1 MKAGV
6 PSGGTPLSPCEK
18 WNAVMKRFEGK
29 IRPAVASALL
39 LMSLM
44 LPGGATAVEDY
55 RVTDDIVLTDLQVS
69 QAKAGRRAR
78 ITFTLE
84 NRGAERVTFNG
95 LTIANTA
102 RARIV
107 GSLGGEATTTLN
119 SIPVGPDEV
128 LPVDGKA
135 LWIEV
140 DGLASDLVPGTSM
153 DAKVL
158 LGTGAI
164 PINLPVSL
172 GSEPSS

>member
-1 MKAGV
+1 M
-6 PSGGTPLSPCEK
+6 TPIS
-18 WNAVMKRFEGK
+18 R
-29 IRPAVASALL
+29 RPRLPFVLALL
-39 LMSLM
+39 LLGWT

-55 RVTDDIVLTDLQVS
+55 RATDDVVLTDLQIS
-69 QAKAGRRAR
+69 RAKAEQQAQ

-95 LTIANTA
+95 MTVANTA

-107 GSLGGEATTTLN
+107 GSLGGKATTTLD

-128 LPVDGKA
+128 LSLDGKA

-140 DGLASDLVPGTSM
+140 DGLAKDLVTGTRI
-153 DAKVL
+153 DATLL

-164 PINLPVSL
+164 PISLPVTL
-172 GSEPSS
+172 APEPSS

>member
-1 MKAGV
+1 MKQ
-6 PSGGTPLSPCEK
+6 
-18 WNAVMKRFEGK
+18 FEGK
-29 IRPAVASALL
+29 LRPIMASALL
-39 LMSLM
+39 FFAWT
-44 LPGGATAVEDY
+44 LPQGSTAAEDY
-55 RVTDDIVLTDLQVS
+55 RVTDDVVLTDLQAS
-69 QAKAGRRAR
+69 PAKAGQRAR

-95 LTIANTA
+95 LAIANTA

>member
-1 MKAGV
+1 MKQ
-6 PSGGTPLSPCEK
+6 
-18 WNAVMKRFEGK
+18 FEGK
-29 IRPAVASALL
+29 LRPIMASALL
-39 LMSLM
+39 FFAWT
-44 LPGGATAVEDY
+44 LPQGSTAAEDY
-55 RVTDDIVLTDLQVS
+55 RVTDDVVLTDLQAS
-69 QAKAGRRAR
+69 PAKPGQRAR

-84 NRGAERVTFNG
+84 NHGAERVTFNG
-95 LTIANTA
+95 VTVANAA

-128 LPVDGKA
+128 LSLDGKT

-140 DGLASDLVPGTSM
+140 DGLPNELVHGTTI

-158 LGTGAI
+158 LGTSAI

-172 GSEPSS
+172 GNEPSF